1 MGHLPA
7 PPRSGGRLFGLYA
20 AITLLPVLVLG
31 FVLAGS
37 FSSQARQ
44 RGLNEGRSE
53 AALVARTA
61 IEPLLSGR
69 PLTLGLSRAERQ
81 GLKRLTDHA
90 IGEGD
95 LLRLRVRD
103 LTGRVRFSDDGSG
116 LDGKPDDN
124 AIVAAGGATIAELT
138 RLNADANDSGR
149 QGVAAVEIYLPLR
162 AGTPR
167 RRVGVLEVYLPYA
180 PISRD
185 VTAGLHRLYVDLI
198 GGLAILYL
206 ALFAMTASVS
216 RGLRRESAL
225 NAFLA
230 EHDTLTQLPNRTLFH
245 RRAKRLLTAGI
256 THVQP
261 MVIAIIDLDGF
272 KDVND
277 TLGHHVGDQ
286 LLIEIAR
293 RLEASARLGDTVA
306 RFGGDEFGLILCDAF
321 NAEQALL
328 RLRDV
333 IEREVEISGLPLSV
347 QASIGFVL
355 APADGGDIDTLLQR
369 ADVALYVAKAQ
380 HAQVLRYD
388 ATLDHYDPAK
398 LSLVAEL
405 RHAIDDGQL
414 VLHYQPQMTVA
425 DGRVKAVEAL
435 VRWRHPTH
443 GLLFPDKFLPLAER
457 TDLIDRL
464 TDWVLRTALTEIRDL
479 PSPWAA
485 DLSVAVN
492 VSARSIGRSGFA
504 RDVIATLKA
513 VGVPPE
519 RLIVEVTE
527 TALLTDPVGAVKV
540 LGELAA
546 VGVKVS
552 LDDFGAGQTSLGYLS
567 ALSLHELKIDKSFV
581 LDMLE
586 HPAHAAIV
594 RSIVDLGHNLGLR
607 VVGEGV
613 ETTEVLSWLSEAGCD
628 VVQGFLL
635 ARPKPVAELARWIEP
650 SLDPRAAR
658 RPAPAAPL
666 LTRSTV
672 RA

>member
-1 MGHLPA
+1 MGQLTVA
-7 PPRSGGRLFGLYA
+7 PRSGSRLFALYA
-20 AITLLPVLVLG
+20 AITLVPVVVLG
-31 FVLAGS
+31 FVLAAS

-53 AALVARTA
+53 ATLVARTA
-61 IEPLLSGR
+61 VEPLLTGR
-69 PLTLGLSRAERQ
+69 LLTRGLSPTERAALR
-81 GLKRLTDHA
+81 RLTDHA

-95 LLRLRVRD
+95 VLRLRVRD
-103 LTGRVRFSDDGSG
+103 TAGRVRFSDDGSG
-116 LDGKPDDN
+116 LGGKPDDE
-124 AIVAAGGATIAELT
+124 ALAAARGQVVAALT
-138 RLNADANDSGR
+138 QLNSDANDSGR
-149 QGVAAVEIYLPLR
+149 RGVAAVEIYLPLR

-180 PISRD
+180 PINHD
-185 VTAGLHRLYVDLI
+185 VTAGLHRLYLDLI
-198 GGLAILYL
+198 LGLAILYL
-206 ALFAMTASVS
+206 ALFTMTASVS
-216 RGLRRESAL
+216 RGLRRGSAL

-230 EHDTLTQLPNRTLFH
+230 EHDPLTQLANRTLFH

-256 THVQP
+256 SHLQP

-293 RLEASARLGDTVA
+293 RLEASVQIGDTVA
-306 RFGGDEFGLILCDAF
+306 RFGGDEFGLILRDAID
-321 NAEQALL
+321 AEPALL
-328 RLRDV
+328 QLRDV

-347 QASIGFVL
+347 QASIGFVI

-380 HAQVLRYD
+380 HARVVRYD

-414 VLHYQPQMTVA
+414 VLHYQPQTTLA
-425 DGRVKAVEAL
+425 DGRVRAVEAL
-435 VRWRHPTH
+435 VRWQHPTH

-457 TDLIDRL
+457 TDLIDKL
-464 TDWVLRTALTEIRDL
+464 TDWVLRTALTEVLEID
-479 PSPWAA
+479 SASAA
-485 DLSVAVN
+485 ELCVAVN
-492 VSARSIGRSGFA
+492 VSARSIGRPGFA
-504 RDVIATLKA
+504 RDVIDTLGA
-513 VGVPPE
+513 VDMPAA

-527 TALLTDPVGAVKV
+527 TALLTDPVSAVQV

-546 VGVKVS
+546 VGVKIS

-567 ALSLHELKIDKSFV
+567 ALSLHELKIDKGFI

-586 HPAHAAIV
+586 NPAHSAIV
-594 RSIVDLGHNLGLR
+594 RSIIDLGHNLQLR

-613 ETTEVLSWLSEAGCD
+613 ETDEVLTRLDEAGCD

-635 ARPKPVAELARWIEP
+635 ARPEPVAQLGPWLEP
-650 SLDPRAAR
+650 KRTAQPAP
-658 RPAPAAPL
+658 RPAAAEATNGRPAVHA
-666 LTRSTV
+666 
-672 RA
+672 